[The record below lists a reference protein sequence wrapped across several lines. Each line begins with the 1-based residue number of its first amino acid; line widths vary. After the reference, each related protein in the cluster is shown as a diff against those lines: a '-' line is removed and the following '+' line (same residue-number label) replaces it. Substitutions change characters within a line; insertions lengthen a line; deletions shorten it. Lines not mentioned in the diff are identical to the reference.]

1 MSEPGRPRPPRR
13 AARRHALRRRAA
25 ARGDRARPRA
35 VAGRRP
41 GRRAD
46 GEPRSGAHRQ
56 HHGRA
61 AADQRG
67 PGADAGRQPAP
78 ARDGDRVRDPH
89 RRFPCRTRG
98 LRWATGGCHAVRRR
112 ADLRRLNVM
121 RRAIAFVALAALA
134 WAAWD
139 TGADPAR
146 LLRGLPWL
154 LDFVRR
160 MLPPDLRVLP
170 AALAGAVTTVE
181 IALLGTAVAAVL
193 ALPLGFLSARNVA
206 APPIFHAARVA
217 LNFFRSVDTLVYA
230 LVFVAAVG
238 LGPFPGV
245 LAVVAYTTTSLAKLY
260 SEAIEGI
267 EPGPVDAVTAT
278 GATRLQVLRYG
289 VLPQVLPLFLSY
301 VLYRLE
307 SNIRAATVLGFVGA
321 GGIGFYLQT
330 YLRMIDY
337 PAASTVLL
345 VTVLMVMAVDFV
357 SSRLRQRL
365 V

>member
-1 MSEPGRPRPPRR
+1 
-13 AARRHALRRRAA
+13 
-25 ARGDRARPRA
+25 
-35 VAGRRP
+35 
-41 GRRAD
+41 
-46 GEPRSGAHRQ
+46 
-56 HHGRA
+56 
-61 AADQRG
+61 
-67 PGADAGRQPAP
+67 
-78 ARDGDRVRDPH
+78 
-89 RRFPCRTRG
+89 
-98 LRWATGGCHAVRRR
+98 
-112 ADLRRLNVM
+112 M
-121 RRAIAFVALAALA
+121 RRAPVFVAVVALG

-139 TGADPAR
+139 TGADPVR
-146 LLRGLPWL
+146 LARGLPWIA
-154 LDFVRR
+154 DFLWR

-170 AALAGAVTTVE
+170 SALAGALVTVE

-193 ALPLGFLSARNVA
+193 ALPLGFVSARNVA
-206 APPIFHAARVA
+206 PAPLFYPARTV

-260 SEAIEGI
+260 GEAVEGI
-267 EPGPVDAVTAT
+267 DPGPVDAITAT
-278 GATRLQVLRYG
+278 GATRLQILRFG

-307 SNIRAATVLGFVGA
+307 TNIRAATVLGFVGA

-345 VTVLMVMAVDFV
+345 VTVGMVMIVDAV
-357 SSRLRQRL
+357 SSRLRDRL

>member
-1 MSEPGRPRPPRR
+1 MRR
-13 AARRHALRRRAA
+13 AAVFI
-25 ARGDRARPRA
+25 A
-35 VAGRRP
+35 V
-41 GRRAD
+41 
-46 GEPRSGAHRQ
+46 
-56 HHGRA
+56 
-61 AADQRG
+61 
-67 PGADAGRQPAP
+67 
-78 ARDGDRVRDPH
+78 V
-89 RRFPCRTRG
+89 
-98 LRWATGGCHAVRRR
+98 V
-112 ADLRRLNVM
+112 
-121 RRAIAFVALAALA
+121 LA
-134 WAAWD
+134 WTAWD
-139 TGADPAR
+139 TGADPVR
-146 LLRGLPWL
+146 LGRGIPWIV
-154 LDFVRR
+154 DFLRR

-170 AALAGAVTTVE
+170 AALLGALKTVE
-181 IALLGTAVAAVL
+181 IALLGTAVAAIL
-193 ALPLGFLSARNVA
+193 ALPLGFVSARNVA
-206 APPIFHAARVA
+206 APAIFHPARLV

-267 EPGPVDAVTAT
+267 DRGPVDAITAT
-278 GATRLQVLRYG
+278 GATRLQVLRFG

-307 SNIRAATVLGFVGA
+307 TNIRAATVLGFVGA

-345 VTVLMVMAVDFV
+345 VTVVMVMVVDAI
-357 SSRLRQRL
+357 SSRLRARL

>member
-1 MSEPGRPRPPRR
+1 
-13 AARRHALRRRAA
+13 
-25 ARGDRARPRA
+25 
-35 VAGRRP
+35 
-41 GRRAD
+41 
-46 GEPRSGAHRQ
+46 
-56 HHGRA
+56 
-61 AADQRG
+61 
-67 PGADAGRQPAP
+67 
-78 ARDGDRVRDPH
+78 
-89 RRFPCRTRG
+89 
-98 LRWATGGCHAVRRR
+98 
-112 ADLRRLNVM
+112 M
-121 RRAIAFVALAALA
+121 RRAVTFVTAAALA

-139 TGADPAR
+139 TGADPFR
-146 LLRGLPWL
+146 LVRGVPWL
-154 LDFVRR
+154 LDFLRR
-160 MLPPDLRVLP
+160 MLPPDFSVLP
-170 AALAGAVTTVE
+170 SALAGAVTTVE
-181 IALLGTAVAAVL
+181 IALLGTGIAAVL

-206 APPIFHAARVA
+206 APPVFYPARAA

-245 LAVVAYTTTSLAKLY
+245 LAVIAYTTTSLAKLY

-267 EPGPVDAVTAT
+267 ERGPVDAITAT

-307 SNIRAATVLGFVGA
+307 TNIRAATVLGFVGA

-345 VTVLMVMAVDFV
+345 VTVVMVMVVDFV
-357 SSRLRQRL
+357 SSRLRDRL

>member
-1 MSEPGRPRPPRR
+1 MRR
-13 AARRHALRRRAA
+13 AA
-25 ARGDRARPRA
+25 
-35 VAGRRP
+35 V
-41 GRRAD
+41 
-46 GEPRSGAHRQ
+46 
-56 HHGRA
+56 
-61 AADQRG
+61 
-67 PGADAGRQPAP
+67 
-78 ARDGDRVRDPH
+78 
-89 RRFPCRTRG
+89 
-98 LRWATGGCHAVRRR
+98 
-112 ADLRRLNVM
+112 
-121 RRAIAFVALAALA
+121 FVALVLLA
-134 WAAWD
+134 WIAWD

-146 LLRGLPWL
+146 FVRGLPWM
-154 LDFVRR
+154 LDFFQR

-170 AALAGAVTTVE
+170 AALVGAWKTLE

-206 APPIFHAARVA
+206 SPGVFYSARA
-217 LNFFRSVDTLVYA
+217 TLNFVRSVDTLVYA
-230 LVFVAAVG
+230 LIFVAAVG

-267 EPGPVDAVTAT
+267 DRGPVDAITAT
-278 GATRLQVLRYG
+278 GATRLQILRWG

-301 VLYRLE
+301 ALYRLE
-307 SNIRAATVLGFVGA
+307 TNIRAATVLGFVGA

-345 VTVLMVMAVDFV
+345 VTVLMVMVVDAV
-357 SSRLRQRL
+357 SSKLRARL

>member
-1 MSEPGRPRPPRR
+1 MRR
-13 AARRHALRRRAA
+13 AA
-25 ARGDRARPRA
+25 
-35 VAGRRP
+35 
-41 GRRAD
+41 
-46 GEPRSGAHRQ
+46 
-56 HHGRA
+56 
-61 AADQRG
+61 
-67 PGADAGRQPAP
+67 
-78 ARDGDRVRDPH
+78 
-89 RRFPCRTRG
+89 
-98 LRWATGGCHAVRRR
+98 
-112 ADLRRLNVM
+112 
-121 RRAIAFVALAALA
+121 IFVALVVLA
-134 WAAWD
+134 WTAWD
-139 TGADPAR
+139 TGADPVR
-146 LLRGLPWL
+146 LGRGIPWIA
-154 LDFVRR
+154 DFVRR

-170 AALAGAVTTVE
+170 AALLGAIKTVE
-181 IALLGTAVAAVL
+181 IALLGTAVSAVL

-206 APPIFHAARVA
+206 APAIFHPARVA

-267 EPGPVDAVTAT
+267 DRGPVEAITAT
-278 GATRLQVLRYG
+278 GATRLQVLRFG
-289 VLPQVLPLFLSY
+289 ILPQVLPLFLSY

-307 SNIRAATVLGFVGA
+307 TNIRAATVLGFVGA

-345 VTVLMVMAVDFV
+345 VTVAMVMLIDAI
-357 SSRLRQRL
+357 SSRLRDRL

>member
-1 MSEPGRPRPPRR
+1 MRR
-13 AARRHALRRRAA
+13 AAL
-25 ARGDRARPRA
+25 
-35 VAGRRP
+35 
-41 GRRAD
+41 
-46 GEPRSGAHRQ
+46 
-56 HHGRA
+56 
-61 AADQRG
+61 
-67 PGADAGRQPAP
+67 
-78 ARDGDRVRDPH
+78 
-89 RRFPCRTRG
+89 
-98 LRWATGGCHAVRRR
+98 
-112 ADLRRLNVM
+112 
-121 RRAIAFVALAALA
+121 FVALAALA
-134 WAAWD
+134 WVAWD
-139 TGADPAR
+139 TGADPVR
-146 LLRGLPWL
+146 FVRGLPWIV
-154 LDFVRR
+154 DIVGR

-170 AALAGAVTTVE
+170 AALLGALKTVE

-193 ALPLGFLSARNVA
+193 ALPLGVVSARNVA
-206 APPIFHAARVA
+206 APGLFYPARAV

-230 LVFVAAVG
+230 LIFVAAVG

-267 EPGPVDAVTAT
+267 DRGPVDAITAT
-278 GATRLQVLRYG
+278 GATRLQILRFG

-307 SNIRAATVLGFVGA
+307 TNIRAATILGFVGA

-345 VTVLMVMAVDFV
+345 VTVAMVMVVDAL
-357 SSRLRQRL
+357 SSKLRERL